1 MGQQRTPMPF
11 ALSTFQQD
19 AKEMFRLP
27 DSLRRTRI
35 VLQIAMTTAALTL
48 AVSCRRGPPT
58 IAVIPRTC
66 GTALWE
72 PEHAGAASVA
82 RILGVNL
89 YWNAP
94 TRDSDVQQQISLLE
108 EAQRR
113 GYQGIIIAP
122 DETLALR
129 SPVRWVLAKHVPTV
143 VVGTRLG
150 IPAGG
155 LLSYVLNDEVAGGQ
169 IAARRVAQALHG
181 KGSVAIVGIN
191 PKLWSITQRERSFEA
206 TLTHEFPQIHIV
218 SRRLG
223 LVSALPEQEIAEEL
237 LHSGEKIDAIVALSL
252 TSTRGCYYA
261 LLESK
266 NAAKITLVGFD
277 QDLLP
282 PIRTGE
288 LDSVIVQDT
297 YQMGQIAMQ
306 QMDGALHGRRV
317 AAEVIVQPKLMTRE
331 NIDSPE
337 MQRILNV
344 AWWAE
349 R

>member
-1 MGQQRTPMPF
+1 MSLIRSTLRAPSTGMTRLAFPF
-11 ALSTFQQD
+11 Q
-19 AKEMFRLP
+19 P
-27 DSLRRTRI
+27 TRI
-35 VLQIAMTTAALTL
+35 SFVRIAIIGVVSTL
-48 AVSCRRGPPT
+48 AVSCRRAPPI

-72 PEHAGAASVA
+72 PEHAGAANVA
-82 RILGVNL
+82 RTLGVSL

-94 TRDSDVQQQISLLE
+94 TRDSDVQKQISLLE
-108 EAQRR
+108 EARQR
-113 GYQGIIIAP
+113 GYEGIIIAP

-129 SPVRWVLAKHVPTV
+129 TPIRWALAKHVPIV

-150 IPAGG
+150 IPAGDH
-155 LLSYVLNDEVAGGQ
+155 LSYVLNDEAAGGR
-169 IAARRVAQALHG
+169 IAARRVAQALHRR
-181 KGSVAIVGIN
+181 GSVAVVGID
-191 PKLWSITQRERSFEA
+191 PKLWSTIQREREFEA
-206 TLTHEFPQIHIV
+206 ILTREFPQIHIV
-218 SRRLG
+218 ARRLG
-223 LVSALPEQEIAEEL
+223 LDSALPEQEIAEEL

-266 NAAKITLVGFD
+266 MTNTIPLVGFD

-297 YQMGQIAMQ
+297 YQMGKVAMQ
-306 QMDGALHGRRV
+306 QMDGELHGRRV

-337 MQRILNV
+337 MQRILNLG
-344 AWWAE
+344 WWAE